1 MKKKQK
7 QNGSLRLTVTP
18 YSFSRNLFDAYDD
31 VFSMVNDSDWVCFL
45 DADVAFLETS
55 DFGHLIQGYI
65 DKYPD
70 TGIFTCYASRCHYAT
85 QTRKGVSQ
93 DQDSI
98 RYYAQKTVDIRAE
111 LNLKVKEIDRRI
123 AGHLIVIKK
132 ATWMAIR
139 EDLKKRTEK
148 KKILG
153 FDTQL
158 SYTVLDFGLK
168 IRLMRSLMVFHYL
181 RLLTGKNVKIK

>member
-1 MKKKQK
+1 MKKK

-18 YSFSRNLFDAYDD
+18 YSFSRNLFYAYDD

-111 LNLKVKEIDRRI
+111 LDLKVKEIYRRI

-181 RLLTGKNVKIK
+181 RLLTGKNKKIA